1 MTLWLVGMMG
11 SGKTTAG
18 GRAAARLGVRFVDVD
33 EEIAS
38 DSGQSVPELWAERG
52 EQAFREMEAAAIE
65 RVAGDRAI
73 VSTGGGAV
81 LDPASRARM
90 KATGTVVWLRVLP
103 DVAAARLDS
112 NRGRPLLDDDPDPG
126 ARVAALLQERASA
139 YEDAADYDIDTSE
152 LSVEEVAMRIEALW
166 RL

>member
-1 MTLWLVGMMG
+1 
-11 SGKTTAG
+11 
-18 GRAAARLGVRFVDVD
+18 VR
-33 EEIAS
+33 
-38 DSGQSVPELWAERG
+38 
-52 EQAFREMEAAAIE
+52 
-65 RVAGDRAI
+65 
-73 VSTGGGAV
+73 
-81 LDPASRARM
+81 
-90 KATGTVVWLRVLP
+90 P

-112 NRGRPLLDDDPDPG
+112 IPGRPLLDEDPDPG

>member
-18 GRAAARLGVRFVDVD
+18 ARAAARLGVRFVDVD
-33 EEIAS
+33 QEIES
-38 DSGQSVPELWAERG
+38 DSGQSVPELWAGRG

-90 KATGTVVWLRVLP
+90 KATGTVVWLRVRP

-112 NRGRPLLDDDPDPG
+112 IPGRPLLDEDPDPG

>member
-1 MTLWLVGMMG
+1 
-11 SGKTTAG
+11 
-18 GRAAARLGVRFVDVD
+18 VDQ
-33 EEIAS
+33 EIES
-38 DSGQSVPELWAERG
+38 DSGQSVPELWAGRG

-65 RVAGDRAI
+65 RVAGDLAI

-90 KATGTVVWLRVLP
+90 KATGTVVWLRVRP

-112 NRGRPLLDDDPDPG
+112 IPGRPLLDEDPDPG
-126 ARVAALLQERASA
+126 ARVAALLLERASA
-139 YEDAADYDIDTSE
+139 YEDAADYEIDTSE